1 MAVTANNAA
10 TAGGI
15 PTCRCVPCFSL
26 MSPEPLVGII
36 MGLEEAKDMGNN
48 FFEEALNVSIFS

>member
-15 PTCRCVPCFSL
+15 PACRCVPCFSL
-26 MSPEPLVGII
+26 VSPEPLVGII
-36 MGLEEAKDMGNN
+36 MGLEEAEGMGNE
-48 FFEEALNVSIFS
+48 FLEEALNVSIFS